1 MRMKAA
7 LWYLLAGLEVW
18 LGVCAI
24 LMGFYVILTAMT
36 AVEPAS
42 RLELLAA
49 VAAITLGA
57 GLIADAFRRELGER
71 VLKNLER
78 FGNPLDSP
86 TRPGQA

>member
-1 MRMKAA
+1 MKAA

-24 LMGFYVILTAMT
+24 LLGFYVILAALTA
-36 AVEPAS
+36 AESAS

-49 VAAITLGA
+49 VASIALGA
-57 GLIADAFRRELGER
+57 GLVIDAFRRELGQR
-71 VLKNLER
+71 VVRKMER

-86 TRPGQA
+86 TRPGEA

>member
-1 MRMKAA
+1 MKAA

-24 LMGFYVILTAMT
+24 LLGFYVILQFLS
-36 AVEPAS
+36 AVEHVSSA
-42 RLELLAA
+42 ELIAA

-57 GLIADAFRRELGER
+57 VLVIDAFRRELGNR
-71 VLKNLER
+71 VMRTMER

>member
-7 LWYLLAGLEVW
+7 LGYLLAGLEVW

-24 LMGFYVILTAMT
+24 LMGLYVILAAMT
-36 AVEPAS
+36 AIEPAS

-57 GLIADAFRRELGER
+57 GLVVDAFRRELGER
-71 VLKNLER
+71 VARNLER

-86 TRPGQA
+86 TRPGRA